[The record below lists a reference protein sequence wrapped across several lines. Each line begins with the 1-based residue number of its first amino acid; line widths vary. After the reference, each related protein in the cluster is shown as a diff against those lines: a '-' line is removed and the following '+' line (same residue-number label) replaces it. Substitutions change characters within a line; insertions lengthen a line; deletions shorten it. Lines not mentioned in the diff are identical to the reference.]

1 MHRLIE
7 IATAE
12 IGVKEIEGKDHNPRI
27 IQYSAEV
34 GFPFRDDETPWCSI
48 FLNWVS
54 FKAGYIR
61 SKSGTAFSWA
71 NVGEMVS
78 EPQEGDVILLGKNG
92 NIKEIYHVGLFTG
105 FTADRKCVLCLGGNQ
120 SNTVSISKMRIE
132 DVAGYRRLRPDSESP
147 KVPEKPQ
154 EIIREGAKEKPKEE
168 MPQVETLKKEVKE
181 ESLVLKIPKIKLQ
194 KGDSGEDVKDMQI
207 CLNQAGYPCGK
218 PDGSFG
224 TKTEEAVKKL
234 QKDDKLQVT
243 GKTNRSMRNALA
255 KRLGLA
261 QESLF
266 DFFLGKDD

>member
-34 GFPFRDDETPWCSI
+34 GFPFKDDETPWCSI

-54 FKAGYIR
+54 FKAGYVR

-71 NVGEMVS
+71 NVGETVG

-105 FTADRKCVLCLGGNQ
+105 FSPDRKFVLCLGGNQ

-132 DVAGYRRLRPDSESP
+132 DVAGYRRLRPDGETP
-147 KVPEKPQ
+147 KVQEKPQ

-168 MPQVETLKKEVKE
+168 IAPVKTVEKEAKQE
-181 ESLVLKIPKIKLQ
+181 TLVLKIPKKKLQ
-194 KGDSGEDVKDMQI
+194 MGDAGEDVKNMQI
-207 CLNQAGYPCGK
+207 CLNQAAYSCGK

-224 TKTEEAVKKL
+224 GKTEEAVKKL

-243 GKTNRSMRNALA
+243 GKTNRATRNALA
-255 KRLGLA
+255 KRLGLP
-261 QESLF
+261 QESLL